1 MRKQRGF
8 TLIEMVVFI
17 VVLGVGITGTL
28 AAIVHATRDAA
39 DPLIQLRAAELGKS
53 YLDEVMAVPYAKKG
67 EPCDNPD
74 VRADFEHLECYNG
87 LSDQPPQPATGDE
100 ETMDEVYRGWTVE
113 VAVDNE
119 DKWEGAD
126 GRRVIVTV
134 TPPGNGAGPI
144 ELSAFRGKE
153 N

>member
-1 MRKQRGF
+1 MQEQRGF

-28 AAIVHATRDAA
+28 AAIVHSTRDAA
-39 DPLIQLRAAELGKS
+39 DPLIHLRAAELGRS
-53 YLDEVMAVPYAKKG
+53 YLDEVMAVPYADQNKSCSAS
-67 EPCDNPD
+67 E
-74 VRADFEHLECYNG
+74 RADFEHLECYNG
-87 LSDQPPQPATGDE
+87 LSDQPPEPATGDE
-100 ETMDEVYRGWTVE
+100 ETMDEVYSGWTVE

-126 GRRVIVTV
+126 GRWVTVTV

-144 ELSAFRGKE
+144 ELSAFRGRE
-153 N
+153 D